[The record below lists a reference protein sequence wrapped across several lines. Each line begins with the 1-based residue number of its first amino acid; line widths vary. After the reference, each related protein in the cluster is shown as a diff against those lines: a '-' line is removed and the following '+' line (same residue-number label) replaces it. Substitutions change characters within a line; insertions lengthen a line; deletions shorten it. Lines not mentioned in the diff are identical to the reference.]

1 MGYIT
6 IQEHQIYYE
15 IDGSGPP
22 VLMVMGLGGNSQV
35 WAPIRRTLASNHT
48 LIMYDMRGTGR
59 SSMPAQ
65 PVTLDE
71 LMDEIQTLLTH
82 LDLQNVHGVGFSF
95 GATVLLSYARRF
107 PQVLRSISLVSGAYE
122 ITPYVQRFLEVQTE
136 LAQTL
141 ERSLYLKQ
149 IMLWLLS
156 ERFFRE
162 NPDFF
167 ERAIYMLT
175 RSEFAGRFL
184 EVWQLFHKAFQDSHR
199 ELQALDCPVQFIH
212 GTADKVGAPEIVEQ
226 IAGVLKNC
234 QVNWVEHGGHMLTWD
249 APERT
254 AELLL
259 HFLSTH

>member
-35 WAPIRRTLASNHT
+35 WAPIRRTLTSNHT

-59 SSMPAQ
+59 SSMPTQ

-71 LMDEIQTLLTH
+71 LMEEIQVLLTH

-107 PQVLRSISLVSGAYE
+107 PHSLRSLSLVSGVYE
-122 ITPYVQRFLEVQTE
+122 ITPYVQRYLEVQTA

-141 ERSLYLKQ
+141 ERGLYLKQ

-175 RSEFAGRFL
+175 RSEFSGHFL
-184 EVWQLFHKAFQDSHR
+184 EVWQLFYKAFQASYR
-199 ELQALDCPVQFIH
+199 ELDVLDCPVQFIH
-212 GTADKVGAPEIVEQ
+212 GTADKVGAPEIVQ
-226 IAGVLKNC
+226 HIAGLLKES
-234 QVNWVEHGGHMLTWD
+234 QVNWVEHGAHMLTWD

-259 HFLSTH
+259 HFLSEH